1 MWRRRD
7 VLSAGAV
14 AAVAP
19 SILTACADKDS
30 DVVAP
35 VETGAVE
42 PPGDTAP
49 TDTPVEPP
57 PDTPGET
64 PLDSGDDSG
73 LDTGE
78 GPAGIPFDAD
88 AVLVNPAFDEAV
100 RSGAMTT
107 STAVAITRARG
118 LTSVRVRVWEPTPT
132 AGVVL
137 LAFEADLVPN
147 DGGYVRADV
156 TGLVAGRSYRYGF
169 FVVDPLGAFVG
180 RSDLGVFRTAPATG
194 DLPTLT
200 LALLSCNGNAT
211 GRRDAIGRVADH
223 AEIDLL
229 LHVGDMVYND
239 GAVSRADYRAS
250 WASWMQSV
258 GYREGLARAGMYATW
273 DDHEVD
279 NDWNPQT
286 IAVGQL
292 ANAAA
297 SWVENVPMAPGPT
310 GLLWSQWRWGDTA
323 EVFLLDCRS
332 ERLPSSR
339 TTLGQYL
346 SRAQMDWL
354 KNGLLTSTAHFK
366 IVANSVPIT
375 NMPGLWDFGAA
386 DRWEGYEA
394 QRDEILDFI
403 AANNIGNVW
412 FVSGDFHVCFVGK
425 VQPGGVGI
433 LNKTWEIAVTSGNV
447 NPLGANLNPPQY
459 LFGSAQPHLGV
470 LVFDPVADTVTTRF
484 YDPATDRLVDEQV
497 LTQA

>member
-14 AAVAP
+14 VAVTPTVLAG
-19 SILTACADKDS
+19 CADKDDDVADPTDTGAPDS
-30 DVVAP
+30 DVEAP
-35 VETGAVE
+35 VDTE
-42 PPGDTAP
+42 PADTP
-49 TDTPVEPP
+49 LDTPVE
-57 PDTPGET
+57 TPN
-64 PLDSGDDSG
+64 DSGADSA
-73 LDTGE
+73 LDTGTE
-78 GPAGIPFDAD
+78 PAGLAFDAD
-88 AVLVNPAFDEAV
+88 GVLFNPAFDEAV
-100 RSGAMTT
+100 RVGAMTT

-118 LTSVRVRVWEPTPT
+118 LPSVRVRVWEPTTTP
-132 AGVVL
+132 GVVV

-156 TGLVAGRSYRYGF
+156 TGLMPGRSYRYGF
-169 FVVDPLGAFVG
+169 FVVDALGAFVG
-180 RSDLGVFRTAPATG
+180 RSDLGAFKAAPALG
-194 DLPTLT
+194 ELPTLT

-211 GRRDAIGRVADH
+211 GRRDAVGRIADH
-223 AEIDLL
+223 PEVEVVV
-229 LHVGDMVYND
+229 HVGDMAYND

-258 GYREGLARAGMYATW
+258 GYREGFAKAGMYATW

-286 IAVGQL
+286 ISVGQL

-297 SWVENVPMAPGPT
+297 SWVENVPMAPGPQ

-323 EVFLLDCRS
+323 EVFVLDCRS

-375 NMPGLWDFGAA
+375 NMPGLWDVGAG
-386 DRWEGYEA
+386 DRWEGYDA
-394 QRDEILDFI
+394 QRDELLDFL

-412 FVSGDFHVCFVGK
+412 FLSGDFHVCFVGK
-425 VQPGGVGI
+425 VQPGGAGI
-433 LNKTWEIAVTSGNV
+433 LNKTWEIAITSGNV

-470 LVFDPVADTVTTRF
+470 LVFDPVADTVTSRF